1 MIHITEFETIRS
13 AFIIGKAANEV
24 TIKIQCDDEGLNEIN
39 KRVYGI
45 KSPSHSMIEGI
56 KDCGTSAAIKGILNG
71 IYGTKFPIVKR
82 ILISGMCTIVFWLDG
97 TKTIV
102 RCQADTKP
110 DIYNAFTA
118 ALAKKIYGSNSQI
131 KKIIQRSIQIQEKGK
146 VKKDA

>member
-1 MIHITEFETIRS
+1 MIHITEFETSRS
-13 AFIIGKAANEV
+13 VFVIGKAANEV

-45 KSPSHSMIEGI
+45 KSPSRSMIEGI
-56 KDCGTSAAIKGILNG
+56 KDCGTSATIKGILNG

-102 RCQADTKP
+102 RCQDGTKP
-110 DIYNAFTA
+110 NVYNAFTA

-131 KKIIQRSIQIQEKGK
+131 KKIIERSTQVQKKG

>member
-1 MIHITEFETIRS
+1 MIHITEFETDRT
-13 AFIIGKAANEV
+13 AFIFGAAKNQV
-24 TIKIQCDDEGLNEIN
+24 TIKINCDDEGLKEIN
-39 KRVYGI
+39 ERVYGI
-45 KSPSHSMIEGI
+45 KSPSRSMDEAARKYMLSDI
-56 KDCGTSAAIKGILNG
+56 KETLNAV
-71 IYGTKFPIVKR
+71 YGMKYFPKVKR

-102 RCQADTKP
+102 RCQADTKSNV
-110 DIYNAFTA
+110 YNAFTA